1 MWELY
6 SQLYLLTNNKQEVK
20 KTEIADILNYDNL
33 QNLITINTFKVGA

>member
-6 SQLYLLTNNKQEVK
+6 SQLYLITNQKTEVK
-20 KTEIADILNYDNL
+20 KTEIADVLNYDNL